1 METELKLGAVTYNV
15 LRGWDL
21 ENVITK
27 LEEAGFEAV
36 ELRTGTGH
44 GVEPDISEQERAK
57 VRQRFANSRIRLW
70 GLGSACEFHS
80 PDDAERAAQVAL
92 AKRFI
97 DLARDVGAVG
107 VKVRPNGLP
116 DNVPVDTTVLRVAEC
131 LRELGYYAE
140 QHKIEV
146 WLEVHGRG
154 TQEPKV
160 IEQIMTA
167 VDHPLVGVCW
177 NSNPTD
183 IIDGSIRENF
193 ERLRPWIKSVHIN
206 ELANGYPWRELFT
219 ILRKSGY
226 DRYTLMEA
234 QQSCEPERFMRY
246 YKALWREL
254 SRP

>member
-1 METELKLGAVTYNV
+1 MEADLKLGAVTYNV

-21 ENVITK
+21 ETVITK

-44 GVEPDISEQERAK
+44 GVEPDINKQERAK

-80 PDDAERAAQVAL
+80 SDDAERAAQVAL

-140 QHKIEV
+140 QRKIEV

-160 IEQIMTA
+160 IEQIMSA
-167 VDHPLVGVCW
+167 VDHPFVGVCW

-193 ERLRPWIKSVHIN
+193 ARLKPWIKSVHIN
-206 ELANGYPWRELFT
+206 ELANDYPWRELFT
-219 ILRKSGY
+219 LLRKSGY

>member
-1 METELKLGAVTYNV
+1 MKLGAVTYNV

-21 ENVITK
+21 ETILTR
-27 LEEAGFEAV
+27 LDEAGFEAV

-44 GVEPDISEQERAK
+44 GVEPEIDAQERARVRERFERSK
-57 VRQRFANSRIRLW
+57 VRLW

-80 PDDAERAAQVAL
+80 PDRDERAKQVEL
-92 AKRFI
+92 AKQFI

-116 DNVPVDTTVLRVAEC
+116 DGVPVETTIGQIAEC
-131 LRELGYYAE
+131 LRELGDYAE
-140 QHKIEV
+140 ERNTEV

-154 TQEPKV
+154 TQEPKI
-160 IEQIMTA
+160 IEQIMKS
-167 VDHPLVGVCW
+167 VNHPSVGVCW

-183 IIDGSIRENF
+183 IENGGIRENF
-193 ERLRPWIKSVHIN
+193 ERLKPWIKSVHIN
-206 ELANGYPWRELFT
+206 ELANDYPWRELFSL
-219 ILRKSGY
+219 LRESGY

-254 SRP
+254 NRP

>member
-1 METELKLGAVTYNV
+1 MKLGAVTYNV
-15 LRGWDL
+15 FCGWDL
-21 ENVITK
+21 ETILTR

-44 GVEPDISEQERAK
+44 GVEPEIDAHERARVRERFETSK
-57 VRQRFANSRIRLW
+57 VRLW

-80 PDDAERAAQVAL
+80 PDRDERAKQVEL
-92 AKRFI
+92 AKQFI

-116 DNVPVDTTVLRVAEC
+116 DGVPVETTIGQIAEC
-131 LRELGYYAE
+131 LRELGDYAE
-140 QHKIEV
+140 ERNIEV

-154 TQEPKV
+154 TQEPKI
-160 IEQIMTA
+160 IEQIMKS
-167 VDHPLVGVCW
+167 VNRPSVGVCW

-183 IIDGSIRENF
+183 IENGSIRENF
-193 ERLRPWIKSVHIN
+193 ERLKPWIKSVHVN
-206 ELANGYPWRELFT
+206 ELASDYPWRELFSL
-219 ILRKSGY
+219 LRESGY

-246 YKALWREL
+246 YRALWREL
-254 SRP
+254 NRP

>member
-1 METELKLGAVTYNV
+1 MKLGAVTYNV

-21 ENVITK
+21 ETIITK

-44 GVEPDISEQERAK
+44 GVEPDTTAEERARI
-57 VRQRFANSRIRLW
+57 RQRFANSGIRLW

-116 DNVPVDTTVLRVAEC
+116 DGVPTETTVGRIAEC
-131 LRELGYYAE
+131 LLELGRYAE
-140 QHKIEV
+140 QHGVEV

-154 TQEPKV
+154 TQEPR
-160 IEQIMTA
+160 IMEQIMA
-167 VDHPLVGVCW
+167 SVNHPYVGVCW
-177 NSNPTD
+177 NSNSTD
-183 IIDGSIRENF
+183 VVNGSIRENF
-193 ERLRPWIKSVHIN
+193 ERLKPWIKSVHIN
-206 ELANGYPWRELFT
+206 ELSNDYPWRELFT
-219 ILRKSGY
+219 LLRESGY

-246 YKALWREL
+246 YRALWREL
-254 SRP
+254 NRP